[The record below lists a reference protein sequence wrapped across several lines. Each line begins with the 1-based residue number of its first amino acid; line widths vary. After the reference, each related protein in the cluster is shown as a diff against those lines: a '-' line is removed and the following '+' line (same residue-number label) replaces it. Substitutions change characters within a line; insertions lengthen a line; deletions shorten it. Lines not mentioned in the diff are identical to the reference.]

1 MKAIQ
6 YPTIRTAEFVGD
18 FASGSD
24 EWLELRKQGIS
35 GTDVGTLLGVNPYES
50 AYALYHKKLNL
61 IDDRVPDN
69 NRMKLGRFLEA
80 PLLEMFQDNHPELTI
95 VTVGTYRH
103 KERTWQI
110 ANPDALAYDGDKLYI
125 VEVKTS
131 RQYWDDIPPH
141 YKAQTLH
148 YCDVFN
154 ADGIIF
160 VTLEG
165 GDYKE
170 YFIDR
175 DEDAIEVQRGLSE
188 TFWEDNLANEI
199 VPDWDGSESTY
210 NAVREL
216 SEASDEGSVD
226 LGDLGVHL
234 VNKNTEIEKLTKELN
249 ELKARALDAMQH
261 AKYGVVEY
269 EGVEYPACV
278 KRQRGEGKPYLQIEK
293 GKTWN

>member
-1 MKAIQ
+1 MKQMQ
-6 YPTIRTAEFVGD
+6 YPTIRSAEFVANLD
-18 FASGSD
+18 SGSD
-24 EWLELRKQGIS
+24 DWLALRKQGIT

-50 AYALYHKKLNL
+50 AYALYHKKLGL

-69 NRMKLGRFLEA
+69 NRMKLGRFLET

-95 VTVGTYRH
+95 VTVGTYRN
-103 KERTWQI
+103 KERKWQI

-131 RQYWDDIPPH
+131 RQYWDDVPPH

-148 YCDVFN
+148 YCDVFD

-170 YFIDR
+170 YFLDR
-175 DEDAIEVQRGLSE
+175 DQEAIEIQRGLSE
-188 TFWEDNLANEI
+188 TFWEENLANEI

-210 NAVREL
+210 NTVREL
-216 SEASDEGSVD
+216 SVASEEGSVD

-234 VNKNTEIEKLTKELN
+234 VNTQNEIDQLSDTLN
-249 ELKARALDAMQH
+249 ELKARTLDAMKD
-261 AKYGVVEY
+261 AKYGVVEF
-269 EGVEYPACV
+269 EGKEYRAAI
-278 KRQRGEGKPYLQIEK
+278 KRQRGEGKPYLQIVK
-293 GKTWN
+293 GK

>member
-1 MKAIQ
+1 LKSIQ

-24 EWLELRKQGIS
+24 EWLELRKQGIT

-69 NRMKLGRFLEA
+69 NRMKLGRFLET
-80 PLLEMFQDNHPELTI
+80 PLLDMFQDNHPELTI

-148 YCDVFN
+148 YCDVFD

-170 YFIDR
+170 YFVDR

-210 NAVREL
+210 NTVREL

-226 LGDLGVHL
+226 LGDLGMHL

-269 EGVEYPACV
+269 EGVEYSACV

>member
-1 MKAIQ
+1 LKSIQ

-24 EWLELRKQGIS
+24 EWLELRKQGIT

-69 NRMKLGRFLEA
+69 NRMKLGRFLET
-80 PLLEMFQDNHPELTI
+80 PLLDMFQDNHPELTI

-148 YCDVFN
+148 YCDVFD

-170 YFIDR
+170 YFVDR

-210 NAVREL
+210 NTVREL

-226 LGDLGVHL
+226 LGDLGMHL

-269 EGVEYPACV
+269 EGVEYSACV

-293 GKTWN
+293 GKSWN